1 MKFKKKLIIL
11 KQKYAG
17 KFQRILA
24 PRWAP
29 IYVMFNGYVM
39 FKIELFIFRVLY
51 EKKTTVETMIVLED
65 VKVRK
70 FYIYM
75 FKSDGGSHL
84 F

>member
-1 MKFKKKLIIL
+1 ML

-51 EKKTTVETMIVLED
+51 KKKQPL
-65 VKVRK
+65 K
-70 FYIYM
+70 
-75 FKSDGGSHL
+75 L
-84 F
+84 